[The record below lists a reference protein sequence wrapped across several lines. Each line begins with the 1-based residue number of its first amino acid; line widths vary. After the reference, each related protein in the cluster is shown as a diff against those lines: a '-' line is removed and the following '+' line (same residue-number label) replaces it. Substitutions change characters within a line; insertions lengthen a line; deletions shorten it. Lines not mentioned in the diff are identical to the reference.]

1 MTKSILT
8 CAALACAFAAV
19 PAAAVPVS
27 ATPDPPSRA
36 LLLIPLTLTKI
47 QDLHFGSIVP
57 SSAIGTV
64 TIDAATG
71 NRTGSPEVTLLPS
84 DVGQKGYFAGAGS
97 PNQQVIMAL
106 TPPTVL
112 TDGLGNN
119 ITVLSL
125 SLDGP
130 NTRTIDPVD
139 HTFYVGVGGVLQI
152 DADQVEGLY
161 SATYDLTADYQ

>member
-1 MTKSILT
+1 MTKTNFAVSAATLLT
-8 CAALACAFAAV
+8 ATPAF
-19 PAAAVPVS
+19 AVPVS
-27 ATPDPPSRA
+27 ATPDPPARA

-47 QDLHFGSIVP
+47 QDLHFGSIIP
-57 SSAIGTV
+57 SSLPGTV

-71 NRTGSPEVTLLPS
+71 NRTGSPEVALLPS

-112 TDGLGNN
+112 TDGAGNN

-130 NTRTIDPVD
+130 NTRTVDPVD

-152 DADQVEGLY
+152 DADQAEGLY